1 MKKHSIFHTLTQIFG
16 FTLMCSLMFSCSDR
30 PDRLTDT
37 GVSIELA
44 QFRKANYHNVRYKL
58 HFNLPDSLS
67 TKVTGTAGIVL
78 TLDQPEP
85 LIVDF
90 RADSTQVH
98 HLTLNGASV
107 PYTVEREHIIIP
119 ESAVQK
125 GENRLEIDFTANDQS
140 LNRREEFLYTLLVP
154 DRARTLF
161 PCFDQPDMKAP
172 FTLSLETPAQW
183 QAIANGALIQTDTL
197 PSGRKKVTFK
207 ETEPIPTYLFS
218 FVGGRF
224 ERVTETHNGRSVSL
238 YHRETDPQK
247 RAQCH
252 DILTQVFHSLDWLEA
267 YTGISYPF
275 TKYDLII
282 IPGFQYG
289 GMEHMGATLYADRS
303 MFLDNNATLSNRL
316 GRSSLI
322 AHETAHMW
330 FGDLVT
336 MKWFDDVWTKE
347 VFANFFAAMIV
358 SEQFLQIDHQFNFIR
373 SNVPAAYGEDRT
385 IGSTPIQQQLPNLAD
400 AGLLYSQLIY
410 SKSPVVM
417 EMLFVKLGAE
427 KFQEGI
433 REYLHEFSY
442 GNATWNDL
450 IAIFDRRCDEDLAS
464 WSKVW
469 IGEKGM
475 PTITTTRQGNQV
487 VLTQHSPFKNQTIW
501 KQPIELLAI
510 KADQSVE
517 RVHINLDSTSASA
530 TLPAGTIHLLP
541 NSDGRAYGYFVL
553 DSTTSAYLMDH
564 MHTLPDDVA
573 RLSTLITL
581 NENVLNG
588 TIAPKRFLEAMV
600 AYLPQEPNQQLFEQ
614 ALSYIQSCF
623 GLYYNETASPELES
637 ALWQL
642 ATSGDQAR
650 RILSTRA
657 WCAIAR
663 SPEALNTLYTI
674 WEDENKAHEML
685 LGENDLTNLSYT
697 LALRFPDR
705 AEEIVARQAARI
717 TNPDRQRQY
726 AYIAPAV
733 SPSQSVRDSV
743 FQSLLDPA
751 NRRIEPWAGTA
762 LSLLNHPVHGEGSVK
777 YIRPALDEL
786 QEVQRTGDIFFPRK
800 WTAALLSSHH
810 SAAAALVVAE
820 FLKAHPDYPPLLAS
834 KILQQADPL
843 CRLHPDKT
851 IEP

>member
-1 MKKHSIFHTLTQIFG
+1 
-16 FTLMCSLMFSCSDR
+16 
-30 PDRLTDT
+30 
-37 GVSIELA
+37 
-44 QFRKANYHNVRYKL
+44 
-58 HFNLPDSLS
+58 
-67 TKVTGTAGIVL
+67 
-78 TLDQPEP
+78 
-85 LIVDF
+85 
-90 RADSTQVH
+90 
-98 HLTLNGASV
+98 
-107 PYTVEREHIIIP
+107 
-119 ESAVQK
+119 
-125 GENRLEIDFTANDQS
+125 
-140 LNRREEFLYTLLVP
+140 
-154 DRARTLF
+154 
-161 PCFDQPDMKAP
+161 
-172 FTLSLETPAQW
+172 
-183 QAIANGALIQTDTL
+183 
-197 PSGRKKVTFK
+197 
-207 ETEPIPTYLFS
+207 
-218 FVGGRF
+218 
-224 ERVTETHNGRSVSL
+224 
-238 YHRETDPQK
+238 
-247 RAQCH
+247 
-252 DILTQVFHSLDWLEA
+252 
-267 YTGISYPF
+267 
-275 TKYDLII
+275 
-282 IPGFQYG
+282 
-289 GMEHMGATLYADRS
+289 
-303 MFLDNNATLSNRL
+303 
-316 GRSSLI
+316 
-322 AHETAHMW
+322 
-330 FGDLVT
+330 
-336 MKWFDDVWTKE
+336 
-347 VFANFFAAMIV
+347 
-358 SEQFLQIDHQFNFIR
+358 
-373 SNVPAAYGEDRT
+373 
-385 IGSTPIQQQLPNLAD
+385 
-400 AGLLYSQLIY
+400 
-410 SKSPVVM
+410 
-417 EMLFVKLGAE
+417 
-427 KFQEGI
+427 
-433 REYLHEFSY
+433 
-442 GNATWNDL
+442 
-450 IAIFDRRCDEDLAS
+450 
-464 WSKVW
+464 
-469 IGEKGM
+469 
-475 PTITTTRQGNQV
+475 
-487 VLTQHSPFKNQTIW
+487 
-501 KQPIELLAI
+501 
-510 KADQSVE
+510 
-517 RVHINLDSTSASA
+517 
-530 TLPAGTIHLLP
+530 
-541 NSDGRAYGYFVL
+541 
-553 DSTTSAYLMDH
+553 MDH

-743 FQSLLDPA
+743 FQSLLNPA

-810 SAAAALVVAE
+810 SAAAAQAVAE

>member
-1 MKKHSIFHTLTQIFG
+1 M
-16 FTLMCSLMFSCSDR
+16 
-30 PDRLTDT
+30 TDP

-44 QFRKANYHNVRYKL
+44 QFRKANYQNLHYKL
-58 HFNLPDSLS
+58 HFNLPDSLN
-67 TKVTGTAGIVL
+67 TQVTGTSCITV
-78 TLDQPEP
+78 TLNQTEP
-85 LIVDF
+85 LIIDF
-90 RADSTQVH
+90 RADSSQVH
-98 HLTLNGASV
+98 HVSLNDAPV

-119 ESAVQK
+119 KSAVQK
-125 GENRLEIDFTANDQS
+125 GENRIQIDFTANDQS

-172 FTLSLETPAQW
+172 FTLSLEAPATW
-183 QAIANGALIQTDTL
+183 EAIANGALMQTDTL
-197 PSGRKKVTFK
+197 PSGRKQFSFK

-218 FVGGRF
+218 FVGGHF
-224 ERVTETHNGRSVSL
+224 EKVTETHNGRSVSL

-247 RAQCH
+247 KAQCY
-252 DILTQVFHSLDWLEA
+252 DILAQVFHSLDWLET
-267 YTGISYPF
+267 YTGIPYPF

-303 MFLDNNATLSNRL
+303 MFLERNATLSNQL

-358 SEQFLQIDHQFNFIR
+358 SEQFPQIDHRFNFIR

-385 IGSTPIQQQLPNLAD
+385 IGSTPIQQQLPNLSD

-417 EMLFVKLGAE
+417 EMLFVKLGPD

-433 REYLHEFSY
+433 REYLREFSY

-450 IAIFDRRCDEDLAS
+450 IAIFDRRCEEDLAS
-464 WSKVW
+464 WSRVW
-469 IGEKGM
+469 IEEKGM
-475 PTITTTRQGNQV
+475 PSITTTLHDNQIR
-487 VLTQHSPFKNQTIW
+487 LTQCSPFKNHTLW
-501 KQPIELLAI
+501 KQPVELLAI
-510 KADQSVE
+510 KVDSTFE
-517 RVHINLDSTSASA
+517 RLQVNLDSTTASLA
-530 TLPAGTIHLLP
+530 APTGTMHLLP

-553 DSTTSAYLMDH
+553 DSTESDYLMH
-564 MHTLPDDVA
+564 HLSILPDDIA
-573 RLSTLITL
+573 RLSALITL
-581 NENVLNG
+581 NENLLHG
-588 TIAPKRFLEAMV
+588 AIAPDQFLNALIQ
-600 AYLPQEPNQQLFEQ
+600 YLPQEPNSQLFEQ
-614 ALSYIQSCF
+614 ALTYLQGCF
-623 GLYYNETASPELES
+623 GRYYNETPSPELE
-637 ALWQL
+637 ATLWQI
-642 ATSGDQAR
+642 ANTGDPAR
-650 RILSTRA
+650 RILALRA
-657 WCAIAR
+657 WCGIAR
-663 SPEALNTLYTI
+663 SPEALATLYTL
-674 WEDENKAHEML
+674 WDNEEKAHQMQ
-685 LGENDLTNLSYT
+685 LGENDLTSLSYT
-697 LALRFPDR
+697 LALRFPDQ
-705 AEEIVARQAARI
+705 ANEIITRQAARI
-717 TNPDRQRQY
+717 TNPDRQQQY
-726 AYIAPAV
+726 AYITPAV
-733 SPSQSVRDSV
+733 SPSESVRDSV

-762 LSLLNHPVHGEGSVK
+762 LSLLNHPIHGDKSVK
-777 YIRPALDEL
+777 YIRPALEEL

-810 SAAAALVVAE
+810 SAAAAQAVAD
-820 FLKAHPDYPPLLAS
+820 FLNAHPDYPPLLAS

-843 CRLHPDKT
+843 FRLYPDTT
-851 IEP
+851 IEQSYSDK